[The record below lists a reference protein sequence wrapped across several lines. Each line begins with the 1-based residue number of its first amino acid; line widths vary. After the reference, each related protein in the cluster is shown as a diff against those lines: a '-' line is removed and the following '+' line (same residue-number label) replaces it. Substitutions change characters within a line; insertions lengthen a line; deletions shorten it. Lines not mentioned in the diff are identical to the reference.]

1 MIIAIKEVSR
11 EMKHVIEFDSEIKSN
26 QYFEFNFLKQKDDKL
41 FQSMIEL
48 MNQKMDLL
56 NRENM

>member
-1 MIIAIKEVSR
+1 
-11 EMKHVIEFDSEIKSN
+11 MKHVIEFDSEIKSN